1 MTDSLVGLNL
11 DTFEEM
17 KEQFADKEKEYI
29 KKLKKYQ
36 DQAELVIKHVDRIIE
51 QMEIQNLVLKRVYEF
66 VGEFSEMDEQ
76 CESIKKMI
84 EGLEECEVLGFNTTQ
99 KWALYKAVSD
109 QYNKIHQ
116 DYISSSLSAN
126 CDGNSAIFDPTL

>member
-1 MTDSLVGLNL
+1 MTDSVVGLNL

-17 KEQFADKEKEYI
+17 KEQFVEKEKEYI

-36 DQAELVIKHVDRIIE
+36 DQAEVVIKHVDRIIE

-84 EGLEECEVLGFNTTQ
+84 EGLEECEVLGFNTNQ

-126 CDGNSAIFDPTL
+126 ADGNSAIFDPTL